1 MTVDLNRIL
10 CPVDF
15 SESSDRAFEHA
26 VAIARWYKAAITVL
40 HVVDQRLDASIGF
53 AAAVPEPPVLT
64 PSVREQI
71 AGELQRLSTSGAAS
85 DVTIETVVRDGRP
98 DVAILDVAAAMP
110 ADLLVMGTHGRSGFD
125 RLVMGSV
132 TEKVLQRAACPV
144 LSVPPHAE
152 DGPRTPVALKSI
164 LCPVDFSESSMDALR
179 CAVSLAEESD
189 GRLTVLH
196 VAPALS
202 PQEVP
207 AYDLQRA
214 AEFQAHCDRRLR
226 QRLADFVPGAARA
239 YCTVEERVTSGKP
252 WREILRVAAEQLTD
266 LIVIGLRRRSG
277 VDRAL
282 FGSTTQQVVRQAACP
297 VLTLRS

>member
-1 MTVDLNRIL
+1 MTVDITRIL

-15 SESSDRAFEHA
+15 SESSHRAFEHA

-40 HVVDQRLDASIGF
+40 HVVDLRLDASIGF
-53 AAAVPEPPVLT
+53 AAAVPAPPALT
-64 PSVREQI
+64 PAAREQI
-71 AGELQRLSTSGAAS
+71 AGELQRLAAGAAAA
-85 DVTIETVVRDGRP
+85 DVAIETAVRDGRP
-98 DVAILDVAAAMP
+98 DIAILDVASEMP
-110 ADLLVMGTHGRSGFD
+110 ADLLVVGTHGRSGFD

-132 TEKVLQRAACPV
+132 TEKVLQKAACPV
-144 LSVPPHAE
+144 LSVPPHAD
-152 DGPRTPVALKSI
+152 DGPRSPVALKSI

-196 VAPALS
+196 VAAALS
-202 PQEVP
+202 PQELP
-207 AYDLQRA
+207 AYELQHV

-239 YCTVEERVTSGKP
+239 YCTVDERVTSGKP
-252 WREILRVAAEQLTD
+252 WREILRVAHEQRAD

-297 VLTLRS
+297 VLTLRT